1 MRSTPP
7 SDRLSG
13 LRVGARV
20 LREMLRS
27 RSPALRERRGAP
39 PTPGPLPAPVE
50 GPLEVARALRL
61 RESEVTVRAVPVSG
75 YWVWFLRDPVTSQP
89 LPAPEPEQVA
99 GDRVRV
105 RLAATSAD
113 ANHVELRL
121 PLVPGERIVGF
132 GERFNGVDQRGWKL
146 ETWTEEG
153 AFGTGEQ
160 LSPLLTRL
168 GVGCNPY
175 PKGPGFSYKPVPWFF
190 SSRGY
195 GVYLETFAPAFFDVG
210 ATDPNELRCEVM
222 AREVTVW
229 VVYGPGP
236 RRLVEHLADLTDGR
250 PSGLPDWA
258 LAPWL
263 DAVGGEARVRHV
275 ARTAREHGV
284 PSSAI
289 WTEDWQGMEP
299 RPFGDSKWS
308 YDSIFPVLRKP
319 CNESYPDM
327 PGLIDDLHGDGFKFL
342 SYYYPYVNEVDED
355 YGFAESKGYFLKDPK
370 TGQTKRIKLF
380 LDWAGQVDL
389 ENPEARAWYKEELR
403 KGLRMGF
410 DGWMADFGEYT
421 PVDVVTH
428 AGEDGIA
435 HHNRYPLLWAQL
447 NREVF
452 EEERPDGDFVFFSR
466 SGSPGQQ
473 RYTPVFWTGDSDTT
487 FERWDGMASNPR
499 GLITAGLSG
508 FPVWTVDV
516 GGYMC
521 VYTRAR
527 DAEVLARWTE
537 LGAFLAVMRTHHG
550 THLRRNVQFDHSP
563 ETLAHFA
570 TYARFH
576 TALFPLR
583 KTLLGEAE
591 AHGWPVARPLLLE
604 HPDDP
609 LAWTTEDQWLLGPLL
624 VAPVTDR
631 GAGGRDVYLPAGV
644 DWIDLWTGR
653 RCEGGTTVHAEAPVG
668 RIPLYLRSD
677 GVLPTFDT
685 RVDTLV
691 RRAQVSN
698 PHVTTLDDAEGS
710 LTLFVGPDFRGP
722 FALYDGTVIEHAAQ
736 GDGPARGGGGEDH
749 ALLPPDIVKAWPVV
763 GQMEGADATLPFGD
777 GALRVRGP
785 HPRRI
790 TVRAT

>member
-1 MRSTPP
+1 MRANPPAASST
-7 SDRLSG
+7 G
-13 LRVGARV
+13 LRVQLRV
-20 LREMLRS
+20 LREMLQS

-39 PTPGPLPAPVE
+39 PCPAPLPPRVE
-50 GPLEVARALRL
+50 GPLEVARALSL
-61 RESEVTVRAVPVSG
+61 EEGDVKVQAVPLSG
-75 YWVWFLRDPVTSQP
+75 YWVWFLRDPVRYRA
-89 LPAPEPEQVA
+89 LPAPAPEQVA
-99 GDRVRV
+99 PDRVR
-105 RLAATSAD
+105 LTLSAQSDD
-113 ANHVELRL
+113 ANHVVLRL
-121 PLVPGERIVGF
+121 PLAPGERITGF

-153 AFGTGEQ
+153 AFGMGEQ

-175 PKGPGFSYKPVPWFF
+175 PKGPAFSYKPVPWFL

-195 GVYLETFAPAFFDVG
+195 GIYIDTFAPAFFDVG
-210 ATDPNELRCEVM
+210 AADPNELRCEVL
-222 AREVTVW
+222 ARDVIVW
-229 VVYGPGP
+229 VVYGPEP
-236 RRLVEHLADLTDGR
+236 RQLVEHLVDLTDGR
-250 PSGLPDWA
+250 PRGLPDWA

-263 DAVGGEARVRHV
+263 DAVGGEDRVRHV

-319 CNESYPDM
+319 CDKSYPDL

-342 SYYYPYVNEVDED
+342 AYYYPYVNEVDED
-355 YGFAESKGYFLKDPK
+355 FQHAESKGYFLKDPQ
-370 TGQTKRIKLF
+370 TGKTKRIKLF
-380 LDWAGQVDL
+380 LDWAGQIDL
-389 ENPEARAWYKEELR
+389 QNPEARAWYKEELR
-403 KGLRMGF
+403 TGLKLGF

-428 AGEDGIA
+428 TGEDGIA
-435 HHNRYPLLWAQL
+435 HHNRYPLLWAEL
-447 NREVF
+447 TREVF

-473 RYTPVFWTGDSDTT
+473 RFTPVFWTGDSDTT

-527 DAEVLARWTE
+527 DPKVLARWTE
-537 LGAFLAVMRTHHG
+537 LAAFLGVMRTHHG

-563 ETLAHFA
+563 ETLTHFA

-591 AHGWPVARPLLLE
+591 AHGWPMARPLLFDYPE
-604 HPDDP
+604 DP
-609 LAWTTEDQWLLGPLL
+609 QAWVTEDQWLLGPLL
-624 VAPVTDR
+624 VAPIIERHAD
-631 GAGGRDVYLPAGV
+631 GREVYLPAGH

-653 RCEGGTTVHAEAPVG
+653 RHAGGDTVRAEAPVG

-691 RRAQVSN
+691 RRAQVAN
-698 PHVTTLDDAEGS
+698 PTVTTLDDADQS
-710 LTLFVGPDFRGP
+710 LTLFVGPEFEGP
-722 FALYDGTVIEHAAQ
+722 FTLHDGTTIERVSGKGSKAASVE
-736 GDGPARGGGGEDH
+736 GAEHG
-749 ALLPPDIVKAWPVV
+749 LLPPEVLAVWPAA
-763 GQMEGADATLPFGD
+763 GQARGKQATVPSNGH
-777 GALRVRGP
+777 AIRVRGP
-785 HPRRI
+785 HARRI
-790 TVRAT
+790 TVRTP